1 MNWWLDPQI
10 KTDRLGLQKFEGSV
24 TLKEA
29 SNTIQVRLIFGDI
42 TQRFTSS
49 EWTVWSFP
57 VEVQGPALV
66 QVRHDRLKE
75 YMNPKNIRAKEQEDH
90 STTLKALKDIMH
102 STKEAAGVGM
112 LHRGEAAHA
121 SVAKVIAQ
129 AESKILLK
137 VNKPTGPPNEVK
149 QRFVTTG
156 MSPFALAREGN
167 EDVAKR
173 LALNLGEN
181 VLYHDPLRT
190 GPEEAFCILHAYI
203 KRILVTAKI
212 PNTVM
217 LYSVKGNTNSRQDT
231 PKGFVDSDAG
241 TEATMLEIDRQY
253 IAQVTNSEAFGV
265 RRS

>member
-1 MNWWLDPQI
+1 
-10 KTDRLGLQKFEGSV
+10 
-24 TLKEA
+24 
-29 SNTIQVRLIFGDI
+29 
-42 TQRFTSS
+42 
-49 EWTVWSFP
+49 
-57 VEVQGPALV
+57 
-66 QVRHDRLKE
+66 
-75 YMNPKNIRAKEQEDH
+75 
-90 STTLKALKDIMH
+90 MH
-102 STKEAAGVGM
+102 SKEEAAGVGM

-217 LYSVKGNTNSRQDT
+217 LYSVKGNTNSRQET

-253 IAQVTNSEAFGV
+253 IAQVTNSEAF
-265 RRS
+265 RTQLQSFRSL